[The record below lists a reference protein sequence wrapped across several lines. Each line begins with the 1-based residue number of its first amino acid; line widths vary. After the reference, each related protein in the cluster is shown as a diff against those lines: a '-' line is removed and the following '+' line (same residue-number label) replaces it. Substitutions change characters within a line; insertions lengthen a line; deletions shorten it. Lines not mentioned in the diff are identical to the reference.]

1 VPREWPGQ
9 ETKTTHPRSD
19 ARSSIRTTTVHH
31 LSGLLLNVR
40 VAVQEE
46 SPMTAIARPVGSFVS
61 ASNTQT
67 HSFAAA
73 LSLGDTNTEQID
85 AIARRLQNRIG
96 QERYDLWIDRK
107 TRLSL
112 DGNAVIVEAANPFAA
127 NWIRSKFADDLRAAA
142 LEVLQRPIEI
152 CVRVAADLA
161 AAAPA
166 PTPAPAA
173 PASAPIQN
181 APHVSTTVIN
191 PRYTLEEF
199 VVGPCNQLAY
209 HAALQV
215 AAHPGEQFNP
225 LFLHGHCGLGKTHL
239 LQGICQRFA
248 RLHPTKKW
256 LYLTGEQFCND
267 FLDALKNH
275 KTDAFRKRIRNAD
288 LLVIDDVHFLGNKK
302 ATQEEFL
309 HTFNQLD
316 ACAGKQIVL
325 ASDCAPKQIQALS
338 EQLSSRF
345 VSGMVLRVDAPDL
358 PTRLEILRRRAAR
371 NGWQVGDA
379 VLMHVAQSATSSV
392 RELEGMLLQV
402 VAGLRLINEGAP
414 AAHSVIASIKDR
426 TAMRGPIPADRI
438 VNAVA
443 EHLCVQPTAITGNG
457 REKTVSVARAVAMY
471 LARQHTGM
479 SFPEIGRALGNK
491 NHSTAIAACQ
501 RVEAWMAAGEILRWS
516 TPDGPRHQAI
526 ADLLHDLEAAIRRL
540 R

>member
-1 VPREWPGQ
+1 
-9 ETKTTHPRSD
+9 
-19 ARSSIRTTTVHH
+19 
-31 LSGLLLNVR
+31 
-40 VAVQEE
+40 
-46 SPMTAIARPVGSFVS
+46 M
-61 ASNTQT
+61 
-67 HSFAAA
+67 
-73 LSLGDTNTEQID
+73 
-85 AIARRLQNRIG
+85 
-96 QERYDLWIDRK
+96 
-107 TRLSL
+107 
-112 DGNAVIVEAANPFAA
+112 
-127 NWIRSKFADDLRAAA
+127 
-142 LEVLQRPIEI
+142 
-152 CVRVAADLA
+152 
-161 AAAPA
+161 PA
-166 PTPAPAA
+166 PVTTSSVPQTPA
-173 PASAPIQN
+173 
-181 APHVSTTVIN
+181 TVIN

-215 AAHPGEQFNP
+215 AQHPGQQFNP
-225 LFLHGHCGLGKTHL
+225 LFIHGHCGLGKTHL

-248 RLHPTKKW
+248 RLHPGKKW
-256 LYLTGEQFCND
+256 LYLTGEQFTNE
-267 FLDALKNH
+267 FLEALKNH

-358 PTRLEILRRRAAR
+358 PTRLDILRRRAAK

-402 VAGLRLINEGAP
+402 IAGLRLINEGAP
-414 AAHSVIASIKDR
+414 TAQSVVASIKDR
-426 TAMRGPIPADRI
+426 TAMRGPVPAERI
-438 VNAVA
+438 VTCVA
-443 EHLCVQPTAITGNG
+443 EHLCVQPSDVTGNG
-457 REKTVSVARAVAMY
+457 REKVVSAARAIAMY

-501 RVEAWMAAGEILRWS
+501 RVEAWMAAGEIIRWT
-516 TPDGPRHQAI
+516 TPEGPRHQAI
-526 ADLLHDLEAAIRRL
+526 ADILHDLEAAIRRV